1 MGAAFFALFA
11 SFAVR
16 NRVMPATLRAPSLFA
31 PANFINGY
39 WVGEGD
45 RTFNTVIDKYHGTEL
60 AKVPNATEAQ
70 MEEAIAAAYASR
82 DAVRKLS
89 AGERSAKL
97 EALAALIAKNE
108 EELAML
114 IVKEG
119 GKPIGY
125 AKTEIARCIT
135 TVRTAAAEAL
145 RFTGESVALDYGA
158 GAGKT
163 ALTKRFPIGVIAAI
177 TPFNFPLNLVLHK
190 VAPAMA
196 VGCPVVLKPAPQAPL
211 SSLALARLIEDIGW
225 PKGAFSVLMCG
236 VPVAEKLVKDERVA
250 MLSFTGSD
258 KVGWHLKAICGKKKV
273 ALELGGNASVIVDE
287 GVDLASTA
295 KSVAVG
301 ANIYAGQ
308 TCISTQ
314 RIYVV
319 QSVFEQFRDLLVKEY
334 AELKGGDPGD
344 ASVTVGP
351 IIDKGHYERI
361 ASWVDEALKG
371 GAEILAGG
379 KPVDLARNI
388 YAATL
393 LTNTRHDMRV
403 NCAEVFGP
411 VAIVEPVADFA
422 EAIAQVNSST
432 YGLQAGVFTNSVSNM
447 KRAHDEL
454 EVGGIIMNNVPGFRL
469 DSMPYGGI
477 KDSGLG
483 REGVKYAMEEMSEPR
498 LLVY

>member
-1 MGAAFFALFA
+1 MY
-11 SFAVR
+11 R
-16 NRVMPATLRAPSLFA
+16 N
-31 PANFINGY
+31 ANFINGS
-39 WVGEGD
+39 WSSTGD
-45 RTFNTVIDKYHGTEL
+45 GTFNTVIDKYHGTPL
-60 AKVPNATEAQ
+60 ARIPHATEAQ
-70 MEEAIAAAYASR
+70 MEEAIAGAHASR

-89 AGERSAKL
+89 AGERAAKL
-97 EALAALIAKNE
+97 EALAALIAKHE
-108 EELAML
+108 EELALL

-125 AKTEIARCIT
+125 AKAEIARCIT

-163 ALTKRFPIGVIAAI
+163 AFTKRFPIGVIAAI

-211 SSLALARLIEDIGW
+211 SSFALAKLIEEVGW
-225 PKGAFSVLMCG
+225 PKDAFSALMCG

-258 KVGWHLKAICGKKKV
+258 KVGWHLKSICGKKKV
-273 ALELGGNASVIVDE
+273 ALELGGNASVIVDD
-287 GVDLASTA
+287 GGDLASIA
-295 KSVAVG
+295 KTVAVG

-319 QSVFEQFRDLLVKEY
+319 KSVFGQFRDLLVKEY
-334 AELKGGDPGD
+334 AALKTGDPTD

-351 IIDKGHYERI
+351 IIDKGHFDRI
-361 ASWVDEALKG
+361 AHWVNEAVQG
-371 GAEILAGG
+371 GAQVLSGG
-379 KPVDLARNI
+379 KAVDVDRNI
-388 YAATL
+388 YAPTL
-393 LTNTRHDMRV
+393 LTATNNSMKV

-411 VAIVEPVADFA
+411 VAILEEVADFG
-422 EAIAQVNSST
+422 EAIARVNDST
-432 YGLQAGVFTNSVSNM
+432 YGLQAGVFTDSVANM

-454 EVGGIIMNNVPGFRL
+454 EVGGIIMNSVPGFRL

-498 LLVY
+498 LIVY

>member
-1 MGAAFFALFA
+1 
-11 SFAVR
+11 
-16 NRVMPATLRAPSLFA
+16 MPTTTAPTSLFP
-31 PANFINGY
+31 PANLINGT
-39 WVGEGD
+39 WSFEGD
-45 RTFNTVIDKYHGTEL
+45 GTFSTVADKYHGTEL
-60 AKVPNATEAQ
+60 ARIPNATEAQ

-82 DAVRKLS
+82 DALKKLS

-97 EALAALIAKNE
+97 EALASLIAKHE
-108 EELAML
+108 EDLAML

-119 GKPIGY
+119 GKPLGY
-125 AKTEIARCIT
+125 AKAEIARCVT

-145 RFTGESVALDYGA
+145 RFTGESVALDYSA

-163 ALTKRFPIGVIAAI
+163 AFTKRFPIGVIAAI

-211 SSLALARLIEDIGW
+211 SAIALGKLMEEIGW
-225 PKGAFSVLMCG
+225 PTGAFSVLMCG
-236 VPVAEKLVKDERVA
+236 VPVAEKLVKDDRVA

-273 ALELGGNASVIVDE
+273 ALELGGNASVIIDE

-295 KSVAVG
+295 KTVAVG

-319 QSVFEQFRDLLVKEY
+319 NSVFAEFRDLLVQEY
-334 AELKGGDPGD
+334 ASLKAGDPSD

-351 IIDKGHYERI
+351 IIDKGHFERI
-361 ASWVDEALKG
+361 SSWVDEAVKG
-371 GAEILAGG
+371 GATVLSGG
-379 KPVDLARNI
+379 KAVDAQRNI
-388 YAATL
+388 YAPTL
-393 LTNTRHDMRV
+393 LSGTDPGMRV
-403 NCAEVFGP
+403 SCAEVFGP
-411 VAIVEPVADFA
+411 VAILEPVAGFN
-422 EAIAQVNSST
+422 EAIAKVNDST
-432 YGLQAGVFTNSVSNM
+432 YGLQAGVYTNNF
-447 KRAHDEL
+447 AHVKQAHEEL
-454 EVGGIIMNNVPGFRL
+454 EVGGVIINNVPGFRV

>member
-1 MGAAFFALFA
+1 MPVTLTS
-11 SFAVR
+11 SF
-16 NRVMPATLRAPSLFA
+16 S
-31 PANFINGY
+31 PANLINGT
-39 WVGEGD
+39 WSFEGD
-45 RTFNTVIDKYHGTEL
+45 GSFNTVVDKYHGTEL
-60 AKVPNATEAQ
+60 ARIPHATEAQ
-70 MEEAIAAAYASR
+70 MEDAIAAAYASR
-82 DAVRKLS
+82 EVLRKMS

-97 EALAALIAKNE
+97 EALAALIAKHE
-108 EELAML
+108 DALASL
-114 IVKEG
+114 IVQEA

-145 RFTGESVALDYGA
+145 RFGGEVTPLDFGA
-158 GAGKT
+158 GVGKT
-163 ALTKRFPIGVIAAI
+163 AFTKRIPIGVIGAI

-211 SSLALARLIEDIGW
+211 SSLLLGRFMEEIGW
-225 PKGAFSVLMCG
+225 PQGAFHVLMAG
-236 VPVAEKLVKDERVA
+236 VPVAEKLVKDDRVA

-258 KVGWHLKAICGKKKV
+258 KVGWHLKNICGKKKV

-287 GVDLASTA
+287 GVDLAATA
-295 KSVAVG
+295 KSVAMG

-314 RIYVV
+314 RIYAVKAL
-319 QSVFEQFRDLLVKEY
+319 FTQFRDLLVKEFN
-334 AELKGGDPGD
+334 ALKAGDPSD

-351 IIDKGHYERI
+351 IIDKTHFQRI
-361 ASWVDEALKG
+361 STWVDEAVNG
-371 GAEILAGG
+371 GAQVLAGG
-379 KPVDLARNI
+379 KPVDAACNV

-393 LTNTRHDMRV
+393 LTGTKNSMKV
-403 NCAEVFGP
+403 SCAEVFGP
-411 VAIVEPVADFA
+411 VTIIEEVADFD
-422 EAIAQVNSST
+422 EAVARVNDSA
-432 YGLQAGVFTNSVSNM
+432 YGLQAGVFTPSIARM
-447 KRAHDEL
+447 KQAHDEL
-454 EVGGIIMNNVPGFRL
+454 EVGGIIMNSVPGFRI

>member
-1 MGAAFFALFA
+1 MSDTATVSARSITSSSLYPHANYIDGA
-11 SFAVR
+11 
-16 NRVMPATLRAPSLFA
+16 
-31 PANFINGY
+31 
-39 WVGEGD
+39 WVSEGD
-45 RTFNTVIDKYHGTEL
+45 GTFNTVIDKYHGTEL
-60 AKVPNATEAQ
+60 ARIPHATEAQ
-70 MEEAIAAAYASR
+70 MEDAIAAAYSSR

-97 EALAALIAKNE
+97 EALASLIAKHE

-114 IVKEG
+114 IVQEG

-163 ALTKRFPIGVIAAI
+163 AFTKRFPIGVIAAI

-211 SSLALARLIEDIGW
+211 SSLALGKLIEQVGW

-273 ALELGGNASVIVDE
+273 ALELG
-287 GVDLASTA
+287 
-295 KSVAVG
+295 
-301 ANIYAGQ
+301 
-308 TCISTQ
+308 
-314 RIYVV
+314 VV
-319 QSVFEQFRDLLVKEY
+319 
-334 AELKGGDPGD
+334 
-344 ASVTVGP
+344 
-351 IIDKGHYERI
+351 
-361 ASWVDEALKG
+361 
-371 GAEILAGG
+371 LAGG
-379 KPVDLARNI
+379 KPFDAARNI
-388 YAATL
+388 YGATL
-393 LTNTRHDMRV
+393 LTGTKSEMKV
-403 NCAEVFGP
+403 TCAEVFGP
-411 VAIVEPVADFA
+411 VAILEEVADFG
-422 EAIAQVNSST
+422 EAIARVNDST
-432 YGLQAGVFTNSVSNM
+432 YGLQAGVFTDSVANM

-498 LLVY
+498 LIVY

>member
-1 MGAAFFALFA
+1 MSDTATVSARSITSSSLYPHANYIDGA
-11 SFAVR
+11 
-16 NRVMPATLRAPSLFA
+16 
-31 PANFINGY
+31 
-39 WVGEGD
+39 WVSEGD
-45 RTFNTVIDKYHGTEL
+45 GTFNTVIDKYHGTEL
-60 AKVPNATEAQ
+60 ARIPHATEAQ
-70 MEEAIAAAYASR
+70 MEDAIAAAYASR

-97 EALAALIAKNE
+97 EALASLIAKHE

-114 IVKEG
+114 IVQEG

-163 ALTKRFPIGVIAAI
+163 AFTKRFPIGVIAAI

-211 SSLALARLIEDIGW
+211 SSLALGKLIEQVGW

-295 KSVAVG
+295 KTVAIG

-314 RIYVV
+314 RIYAVK
-319 QSVFEQFRDLLVKEY
+319 SVFTQFGDLLVKEY
-334 AELKGGDPGD
+334 AALKAGDPSD
-344 ASVTVGP
+344 ASVTLGP
-351 IIDKGHYERI
+351 IIDKGHFDRI
-361 ASWVDEALKG
+361 AHWVHEAVTG
-371 GAEILAGG
+371 GAQVLAGG
-379 KPVDLARNI
+379 KAVDVDRNV
-388 YAATL
+388 YAPTL
-393 LTNTRHDMRV
+393 LTGTKREMKV
-403 NCAEVFGP
+403 TCSEVFGP
-411 VAIVEPVADFA
+411 VAILEEVADFG
-422 EAIAQVNSST
+422 EAIARVNDST
-432 YGLQAGVFTNSVSNM
+432 YGLQAGVFTDSVANM

-498 LLVY
+498 LIVY

>member
-1 MGAAFFALFA
+1 
-11 SFAVR
+11 
-16 NRVMPATLRAPSLFA
+16 MPTAPTSLFP
-31 PANFINGY
+31 PANHINGI
-39 WVGEGD
+39 WSFEGD
-45 RTFNTVIDKYHGTEL
+45 GTFTTVADKYHGTEL
-60 AKVPNATEAQ
+60 ARIPNATEAQ

-82 DAVRKLS
+82 EALRKLS

-97 EALAALIAKNE
+97 EALASLIAKHE

-114 IVKEG
+114 VVREG
-119 GKPIGY
+119 GKPLGY
-125 AKTEIARCIT
+125 AKAEIARCVT

-163 ALTKRFPIGVIAAI
+163 AFTKRFPIGVIAAI

-211 SSLALARLIEDIGW
+211 SAIALGKLMEEIGW
-225 PKGAFSVLMCG
+225 PTGAFSVLMCG
-236 VPVAEKLVKDERVA
+236 VPVAEKLVKDDRVA

-273 ALELGGNASVIVDE
+273 ALELGGNASVIIDD
-287 GVDLASTA
+287 GVDLAAAA
-295 KSVAVG
+295 KTVAIG

-319 QSVFEQFRDLLVKEY
+319 KGVFDTFRDLLVQEY
-334 AELKGGDPGD
+334 AALKAGDPSD

-351 IIDKGHYERI
+351 IIDKGHFERI
-361 ASWVDEALKG
+361 GSWVDEAVKG
-371 GAEILAGG
+371 GATVLSGG
-379 KPVDLARNI
+379 KAADAQRNI
-388 YAATL
+388 YAPTL
-393 LTNTRHDMRV
+393 LTGTDTGMRV
-403 NCAEVFGP
+403 SCAEVFGP
-411 VAIVEPVADFA
+411 VAIVEPVADFN
-422 EAIAQVNSST
+422 EAIAKVNDST
-432 YGLQAGVFTNSVSNM
+432 YGLQVGVYTNNF
-447 KRAHDEL
+447 AHVKQAHEEL
-454 EVGGIIMNNVPGFRL
+454 EVGGVIINNVPGFRV

-498 LLVY
+498 LIVY

>member
-1 MGAAFFALFA
+1 MSQTLTVPTALV
-11 SFAVR
+11 S
-16 NRVMPATLRAPSLFA
+16 
-31 PANFINGY
+31 PANLINGT
-39 WVGEGD
+39 WSFEGD
-45 RTFNTVIDKYHGTEL
+45 GTFNTVIDKYNGDHL
-60 AKVPNATEAQ
+60 ARIPHATEAQ

-82 DAVRKLS
+82 EAVRMLS
-89 AGERSAKL
+89 AGERSSKL
-97 EALAALIAKNE
+97 EALAALIAKHE

-125 AKTEIARCIT
+125 AKAEIARCIT

-163 ALTKRFPIGVIAAI
+163 AFTKRFPIGVIAAI

-211 SSLALARLIEDIGW
+211 SALALAKLIEDVGW

-287 GVDLASTA
+287 GVDPASIA
-295 KSVAVG
+295 KTVAIG

-319 QSVFEQFRDLLVKEY
+319 KSVFARFRDLLVKEY
-334 AELKGGDPGD
+334 ATLKAGDPSD

-351 IIDKGHYERI
+351 IIDKGHFDRI
-361 ASWVDEALKG
+361 AHWVNEAVQA
-371 GAEILAGG
+371 GAHVLSGG
-379 KPVDLARNI
+379 KAVDVDRNI
-388 YAATL
+388 YAPTL
-393 LTNTRHDMRV
+393 LTGTRTDMTV
-403 NCAEVFGP
+403 SCAEVFGP
-411 VAIVEPVADFA
+411 VAILEEAADFG
-422 EAIAQVNSST
+422 EAIARVNDST
-432 YGLQAGVFTNSVSNM
+432 YGLQAGVFTDSVANM

-454 EVGGIIMNNVPGFRL
+454 EVGGIIINNVPGFRL

-498 LLVY
+498 LIVY

>member
-1 MGAAFFALFA
+1 MY
-11 SFAVR
+11 R
-16 NRVMPATLRAPSLFA
+16 N
-31 PANFINGY
+31 ANFINGS
-39 WVGEGD
+39 WIETGD
-45 RTFNTVIDKYHGTEL
+45 STFNTVIDKYHGTEL
-60 AKVPNATEAQ
+60 ARIPNATEAQ

-97 EALAALIAKNE
+97 EALAALIMKHE
-108 EELAML
+108 DELAAL

-125 AKTEIARCIT
+125 AKAEIARCIT
-135 TVRTAAAEAL
+135 TVKTAAAEAL

-163 ALTKRFPIGVIAAI
+163 AFTKRFPIGVIAAI

-190 VAPAMA
+190 VAPALA
-196 VGCPVVLKPAPQAPL
+196 VGCPIVLKPAPQAPL
-211 SSLALARLIEDIGW
+211 SALALGKLIEEVGW
-225 PKGAFSVLMCG
+225 PKGAFNVLLG
-236 VPVAEKLVKDERVA
+236 GIPVAEKLVKDERVA

-258 KVGWHLKAICGKKKV
+258 KVGWHLKSICGKKKV

-287 GVDLASTA
+287 GVDLAAIA
-295 KSVAVG
+295 KTVAIG
-301 ANIYAGQ
+301 ANIYSGQ

-319 QSVFEQFRDLLVKEY
+319 KSAFTQFRDLLVKEY
-334 AELKGGDPGD
+334 AALKAGDPGD
-344 ASVTVGP
+344 ASVTIGP
-351 IIDKGHYERI
+351 IIDKGHFERI
-361 ASWVDEALKG
+361 SAWVDEAVKG
-371 GAEILAGG
+371 GAQVLSGG
-379 KPVDLARNI
+379 KPIDAARNV

-393 LTNTRHDMRV
+393 LTGTKRDMKV
-403 NCAEVFGP
+403 TCAEVFGP
-411 VAIVEPVADFA
+411 VAILEEVADFD
-422 EAIAQVNSST
+422 EAIARVNDST
-432 YGLQAGVFTNSVSNM
+432 YGLQAGVFTDSVAHM

-454 EVGGIIMNNVPGFRL
+454 EVGGIIVNNVPGFRV

-498 LLVY
+498 LIVF

>member
-1 MGAAFFALFA
+1 M
-11 SFAVR
+11 S
-16 NRVMPATLRAPSLFA
+16 ATLTSSLFT
-31 PANFINGY
+31 PANLINGS
-39 WVGEGD
+39 WSFEGD
-45 RTFNTVIDKYHGTEL
+45 GTFNTVVDKYHGTEL
-60 AKVPNATEAQ
+60 ARIPQATEAR

-82 DAVRKLS
+82 DGLRKMS

-97 EALAALIAKNE
+97 EALAALLVKHEA
-108 EELAML
+108 ELADL

-145 RFTGESVALDYGA
+145 RFGGEVTPLDFGA
-158 GAGKT
+158 GVGKT
-163 ALTKRFPIGVIAAI
+163 AFTKRFPIGVIAAI

-196 VGCPVVLKPAPQAPL
+196 VGCPIVLKPAPQAPL
-211 SSLALARLIEDIGW
+211 SALALGKLMQEIGW
-225 PKGAFSVLMCG
+225 PAGAFHVLMAS
-236 VPVAEKLVKDERVA
+236 VPVSEKLVRDERVA

-258 KVGWHLKAICGKKKV
+258 KVGWHLKDICGKKKL

-295 KSVAVG
+295 KSVAMG
-301 ANIYAGQ
+301 ANLYAGQ

-319 QSVFEQFRDLLVKEY
+319 KSAFAQFRDLLVKEFN
-334 AELKGGDPGD
+334 ALKAGDPND
-344 ASVTVGP
+344 ANITVGP
-351 IIDKGHYERI
+351 IIDKTHFERI
-361 ASWVDEALKG
+361 GAWVDEAVKG
-371 GAEILAGG
+371 GAQVLAGG
-379 KPVDLARNI
+379 NPVDASCNV
-388 YAATL
+388 YAPTL
-393 LTNTRHDMRV
+393 LTGTKNTMKV
-403 NCAEVFGP
+403 SCAEVFGP
-411 VAIVEPVADFA
+411 VTIIEEVADFN
-422 EAIAQVNSST
+422 EAIARVNDST
-432 YGLQAGVFTNSVSNM
+432 YGLQAGVFTPSIARM
-447 KRAHDEL
+447 KQAHDEL
-454 EVGGIIMNNVPGFRL
+454 EVGGIIMNSVPGFRI

>member
-1 MGAAFFALFA
+1 MPSTLTTSTLF
-11 SFAVR
+11 
-16 NRVMPATLRAPSLFA
+16 T
-31 PANFINGY
+31 PANLINGA
-39 WVGEGD
+39 WSFEGD
-45 RTFNTVIDKYHGTEL
+45 GTFNTVVDKYHGAEL
-60 AKVPNATEAQ
+60 ARIPNATEAQ
-70 MEEAIAAAYASR
+70 MEEAIAAAHAAR
-82 DAVRKLS
+82 EVLRRMS

-97 EALAALIAKNE
+97 EALAALLTKHE
-108 EELAML
+108 EELASL

-125 AKTEIARCIT
+125 AKAEIARCIT

-145 RFTGESVALDYGA
+145 RFTGESIALDYGA

-163 ALTKRFPIGVIAAI
+163 AFTKRFPIGVIAAI

-211 SSLALARLIEDIGW
+211 CSLALGVLMERIGW

-258 KVGWHLKAICGKKKV
+258 KVGWHLKSICGKKKL
-273 ALELGGNASVIVDE
+273 ALELGGNAALIVDE
-287 GVDLASTA
+287 GLDLGPIA
-295 KSVAVG
+295 KSVAIG
-301 ANIYAGQ
+301 ANLYAGQ

-319 QSVFEQFRDLLVKEY
+319 ASVFDRFRDLLVKEFD
-334 AELKGGDPGD
+334 ALKAGDPSD
-344 ASVTVGP
+344 PEVTVGP

-361 ASWVDEALKG
+361 SGWVEEALKN
-371 GAEILAGG
+371 GAVILAGG

-388 YAATL
+388 YAPTL
-393 LTNTRHDMRV
+393 LTHTRHDMRV
-403 NCAEVFGP
+403 TCAEVFGP
-411 VAIVEPVADFA
+411 VTILEKVNDFD
-422 EAIAQVNSST
+422 EAIAQVNNST
-432 YGLQAGVFTNSVSNM
+432 YGLQAGVFTDSVAHM
-447 KRAHDEL
+447 KKAHEEL
-454 EVGGIIMNNVPGFRL
+454 EVGGVIVNNVPGFRI
-469 DSMPYGGI
+469 DSMPYGGV

-498 LLVY
+498 LMVF

>member
-1 MGAAFFALFA
+1 M
-11 SFAVR
+11 SQ
-16 NRVMPATLRAPSLFA
+16 TLSVPTVLIT
-31 PANFINGY
+31 PANFVNGS
-39 WVGEGD
+39 WSFEGD
-45 RTFNTVIDKYHGTEL
+45 GTFNTVIDKYSGDHL
-60 AKVPNATEAQ
+60 ARIPHATEAQ
-70 MEEAIAAAYASR
+70 MEEAIAAAYKSR

-89 AGERSAKL
+89 AGERAAKL
-97 EALAALIAKNE
+97 EALASLIAKHE
-108 EELAML
+108 EELALL

-158 GAGKT
+158 GAGRT
-163 ALTKRFPIGVIAAI
+163 AFTKRFPIGVIAAI
-177 TPFNFPLNLVLHK
+177 TPFNFPMNLVLHK

-211 SSLALARLIEDIGW
+211 SSLALGRLIEEVGW
-225 PKGAFSVLMCG
+225 PKGAFSVLICG

-273 ALELGGNASVIVDE
+273 ALELGGNAAVIVDE
-287 GVDLASTA
+287 GVDLAVAA
-295 KSVAVG
+295 KTVAIG
-301 ANIYAGQ
+301 ANVYAGQ

-314 RIYVV
+314 RIYAVK
-319 QSVFEQFRDLLVKEY
+319 SVFAQFRDLLVKEY
-334 AELKGGDPGD
+334 ATLKAGDPSD

-351 IIDKGHYERI
+351 IIDKGHFDRI
-361 ASWVDEALKG
+361 AHWVNEAVTG
-371 GAEILAGG
+371 GAQVLSGG
-379 KPVDLARNI
+379 KAVDVDRNI
-388 YAATL
+388 YAPTL
-393 LTNTRHDMRV
+393 LTGTTNTMKV
-403 NCAEVFGP
+403 TCAEVFGP
-411 VAIVEPVADFA
+411 VAILEEVADFG
-422 EAIAQVNSST
+422 EAIARVNDST
-432 YGLQAGVFTNSVSNM
+432 YGLQAGVFTDSVANM

-454 EVGGIIMNNVPGFRL
+454 EVGGIIINNVPGFRL

-498 LLVY
+498 LIVY